1 MPLSDDLTATLAA
14 LGEPLTLNGQAVT
27 GLFDVAGEVVIEGVL
42 TLATTARVPAEAG
55 AATGHTLLRGA
66 TSYRVRQVLPE
77 PPDGALHRLVL
88 AKV

>member
-1 MPLSDDLTATLAA
+1 MPLSDDLTNTLAA

-27 GLFDVAGEVVIEGVL
+27 GLFDVAGEIVLEGVL
-42 TLATTARVPAEAG
+42 TVATTARVPAAAG
-55 AATGHTLLRGA
+55 ATQGQTLLRGA

>member
-1 MPLSDDLTATLAA
+1 MPLSDDLSSMLAA
-14 LGEPLTLNGQAVT
+14 LGEPLTLAGQPLT
-27 GLFDVAGEVVIEGVL
+27 GLFDVAGEVVLDGVL
-42 TLATTARVPAEAG
+42 TTATTARVPASAG
-55 AATGHTLLRGA
+55 AAQGQTLLRGA